1 MNGNN
6 GFFDDYMDMVL
17 SSGGATAAD
26 ESFNDFT
33 DSDEFDV
40 ELNEEFGI
48 NRNEY
53 SSQEEYLEAVEK
65 AKYSWRENYEFDF
78 ENNIDPDDYETEEE
92 YLEALEEVTENIP
105 FKVCAQK
112 TNATKS
118 YVVGQTVLHK
128 TFGVGK
134 IVTATPVGK
143 DFYLEIDFEKI
154 GIKKILSSFANL
166 STNTTEIEAARQ
178 NVIRFNN
185 LTEEKTYRFCKVL
198 VDDVEKPCYYLLD
211 KVNVNIK
218 DYVKV
223 SYGDNNDILK
233 GVVVSVG
240 ECLECALPCDIQEM
254 KYVLDIITTNNDI
267 HQEQNSETEE
277 SNTFFED
284 ENLRMSLVKW
294 ERISYL
300 VGGYSM
306 TGTFIVEN
314 KSDKRF
320 HITMNDI
327 SIGGF
332 LNQDEIKPIVLSGK
346 QKIMDSFRFIHEN
359 KIPQHLKGCKTVEF
373 KVSYGE
379 LRDGYSTKAFIE
391 GPVTESDIISI
402 KNGY

>member
-6 GFFDDYMDMVL
+6 GFFDNYMDMVL
-17 SSGGATAAD
+17 SSGSTADD

-33 DSDEFDV
+33 DSDELDE

-53 SSQEEYLEAVEK
+53 SSQDEYLEAVEK

-92 YLEALEEVTENIP
+92 YLDALEEVTGNMPIE
-105 FKVCAQK
+105 VCVQK
-112 TNATKS
+112 TNAIKS
-118 YVVGQTVLHK
+118 YVVGQTILHK

-134 IVTATPVGK
+134 IVAVTPVGK

-154 GIKKILSSFANL
+154 GIKRILSSFANL
-166 STNTTEIEAARQ
+166 STNASKIEAARQ
-178 NVIRFNN
+178 NVLRFNN

-198 VDDVEKPCYYLLD
+198 VDDVERPCYYLLD

-223 SYGDNNDILK
+223 SYGDNNDVLK
-233 GVVVSVG
+233 GVVVAIG
-240 ECLECALPCDIQEM
+240 ECLECALPCDIREM
-254 KYVLDIITTNNDI
+254 KCVLDVITTNNVI
-267 HQEQNSETEE
+267 HQEEKSASEE
-277 SNTFFED
+277 NNVFFED
-284 ENLRMSLVKW
+284 ENLRMSL
-294 ERISYL
+294 
-300 VGGYSM
+300 GYSM

-314 KSDKRF
+314 KSDKRL

-359 KIPQHLKGCKTVEF
+359 KIPQHLKECKTVEF